1 MQINQDTVDK
11 TDQCRPRHRRPDK
24 ALYVPKARR
33 PPADDGNVSGENSTK
48 QTEFSTNKTPNWFR
62 RRSNK
67 GSWGS
72 SGRESRDHQHRNSSG
87 SPVKKQSEHRDQGT
101 ECIVTKKDENDSLCE
116 TFNNLS
122 LNETQMT
129 SGLDEKPVTTS
140 RIDSTAAIHR
150 GPSSAVHRGSSS
162 ALRRR
167 SLSDKTELSH
177 SSSDKTERSRSSSE
191 KTERSR
197 SSSDK
202 TELSRSST
210 DKTEL
215 SRSSTDKTELS
226 RSSSDKTELSRSS
239 SDKTELSRSSSD
251 KTELSRSSSDKTE
264 LSRSSSDKTELS
276 RSSSDKTELS
286 RSSSDKAERSRSSS
300 DKAER
305 SRSSSDKTDLFR
317 AWAAPPNHC
326 QERQYDFRRKSCDS
340 WDEQDRARRKSQAEG
355 KRQFSKSLSYVDT
368 LRRNDKGMFPPGL
381 AWLCS
386 SAEQFKE
393 ALTTFVCNQSNLGL
407 PSKTVDNSWECKVE
421 NVDSTTVHQSGVL
434 LSTADSAALISV
446 SDSIK
451 DPSGSLTVLESSADV
466 TGNAPVYER
475 QENITESELD
485 PAPLI
490 AEHVLQEENRAI
502 VLAAE
507 PCSAADCKACPSK
520 SASAGLDSM
529 HTPVSLANGSTA
541 QIRPQGVSEADGE
554 HEGETIGVSQRSGPA
569 EPERRCISAG
579 LESDLDHSTAKV
591 QTMEGAEA
599 ELLHGLVT
607 VEVMVMAEHGSA
619 LVNADCDATGP
630 EAEGMEVIDRA
641 FTSPEVVEKLPTVDG
656 VDSVSAETN
665 AEPPE
670 SPSEQTDPCS
680 KVDHDESILSPNKG
694 TDDLKQPNSLTGAD
708 FVLGGHPDS
717 VTDPCVASLETTDK
731 LTPCGANA
739 TEEESWDSLFNDDG
753 ECVDPHHMEELT
765 RSEEGQDSPKKSRF
779 NYDYEPQESAIDDLE
794 LSHVIEIY
802 DFPAEFKTEDLLR
815 AFATYQKKGF
825 DIKWVD
831 DTHALGV
838 FASPIAARDALS
850 SKNPLVKVRPLS
862 QATKASRT
870 KARSCADF
878 LQPAKDRPETSAV
891 LARRLVISALGVRS
905 TQSRAEREAERQ
917 KLQEARVRRHLE
929 AKQREDAWEGR

>member
-393 ALTTFVCNQSNLGL
+393 ALTTF
-407 PSKTVDNSWECKVE
+407 
-421 NVDSTTVHQSGVL
+421 
-434 LSTADSAALISV
+434 
-446 SDSIK
+446 
-451 DPSGSLTVLESSADV
+451 
-466 TGNAPVYER
+466 
-475 QENITESELD
+475 
-485 PAPLI
+485 
-490 AEHVLQEENRAI
+490 
-502 VLAAE
+502 
-507 PCSAADCKACPSK
+507 
-520 SASAGLDSM
+520 
-529 HTPVSLANGSTA
+529 
-541 QIRPQGVSEADGE
+541 
-554 HEGETIGVSQRSGPA
+554 
-569 EPERRCISAG
+569 
-579 LESDLDHSTAKV
+579 
-591 QTMEGAEA
+591 
-599 ELLHGLVT
+599 
-607 VEVMVMAEHGSA
+607 
-619 LVNADCDATGP
+619 
-630 EAEGMEVIDRA
+630 
-641 FTSPEVVEKLPTVDG
+641 
-656 VDSVSAETN
+656 
-665 AEPPE
+665 
-670 SPSEQTDPCS
+670 
-680 KVDHDESILSPNKG
+680 
-694 TDDLKQPNSLTGAD
+694 
-708 FVLGGHPDS
+708 
-717 VTDPCVASLETTDK
+717 
-731 LTPCGANA
+731 
-739 TEEESWDSLFNDDG
+739 
-753 ECVDPHHMEELT
+753 LT